1 MESIIAGMESGEY
14 FSQLQL
20 QSPQLSQAPFS
31 IQSQQQQIQQHSG
44 QLTTPMMTPS
54 PMNGQFDYSSAA
66 SALAVS
72 TPLLVSQGQTV
83 FDMSGVGVASTM
95 VTTPTISM
103 PTSMAMDGS
112 TGYGGY
118 PTFSST
124 TTPLFSSPPA
134 ISSPGTFTPT
144 TSNMSNYFTSQQQQ
158 ASPQHSQYFSNGAI
172 VTSGVALKSSPQA
185 TNDTSIAQGGSDNMF
200 MAAPP
205 GMGVWDSYPTP
216 LIQQQQEQLQLSG
229 DVQQAYQHQQHDQ
242 SPPLNSV
249 GGING
254 VPSYTVTTPP
264 TTPQRHP
271 RLLHSQSQPGLRNLQ
286 QEQLLQQQQQI
297 QQTLRRR
304 QHSVHFPN
312 ELLLG
317 DQTTMRTRHVSLP
330 GSYSAPI
337 PSLASLYGMM
347 QDSPLGAAAAAAAGA
362 GPIDATAH
370 GFSFLDNP
378 PPPMP
383 HQHQLM
389 PTSPPLSSTDLST
402 PTTPKT
408 RSRAGSKSRSRPAST
423 SSAIS
428 VRNASAPYS
437 PSIASNTVQ
446 SGVGHSR
453 SPSLVPLSPGPPFN
467 HASATDP
474 EMVGPPTPAYETGLI
489 IVPGASGA
497 TAAGVTGNG
506 AGATTTVQGSTGGK
520 ARRVSR
526 SKVTTKTRSRSSTI
540 TSTNSALGTPSETT
554 AGLINSPFS
563 LLITEQ
569 DEQMLKGLEQ
579 SAIDGRTT
587 TTPGEEVDTFQ
598 LDPAAQL
605 QQQHL
610 DSGMFDLSLIPDMDE
625 EDDSHEG
632 DSFEGDLDL
641 GDESLG
647 MGGSAGALGVPSSS
661 TSSSSASTAS
671 SSPAPGKPIPCPIPS
686 CSKSFTRHFNLTAHV
701 KSHDTLKPYGCHV
714 CTRVFSR
721 KHDLQR
727 HIRVHTGS
735 KPYVCVNCQKAFART
750 DALCRHYKVEEPCRM
765 FMQQDEVRKQAQQQ
779 VQQQLHQEQIELQQA
794 QEAHAKAKAEA
805 EAQAQAQAQAQ
816 LMLKSEELSSGE
828 LLGVP
833 EAMETKLTMSMPL
846 SMDQT
851 LHQHHHH
858 QHQQLHQHVQQ
869 FQQHQQLAHSALD
882 MVAAM
887 TPSAAANQRDQDQ
900 AQP

>member
-1 MESIIAGMESGEY
+1 MQSSLSVPSQQQHSSQQPQAPALYSNQQIHQTSAMGQQQNLEQIREETMMESLIAGMESGEY

-54 PMNGQFDYSSAA
+54 PMNGQFDYSSA

-103 PTSMAMDGS
+103 PTSMDGS
-112 TGYGGY
+112 TGYGSY

-144 TSNMSNYFTSQQQQ
+144 TSNMPNYFASQQQQ

-172 VTSGVALKSSPQA
+172 VTSGVGLKSSPQA
-185 TNDTSIAQGGSDNMF
+185 TNDTSIAQGSSDNMF
-200 MAAPP
+200 MAAPS

-229 DVQQAYQHQQHDQ
+229 DVSGHVQQAYQQQQHDQ

-286 QEQLLQQQQQI
+286 QEQLLQQQQQQQM

-312 ELLLG
+312 ELFLG

-347 QDSPLGAAAAAAAGA
+347 QDSPLGAAAAAAAAAGA

-423 SSAIS
+423 SSAVS

-446 SGVGHSR
+446 SGMGHSR
-453 SPSLVPLSPGPPFN
+453 SPSLVPLSPGPP
-467 HASATDP
+467 H
-474 EMVGPPTPAYETGLI
+474 YC
-489 IVPGASGA
+489 
-497 TAAGVTGNG
+497 
-506 AGATTTVQGSTGGK
+506 
-520 ARRVSR
+520 SR
-526 SKVTTKTRSRSSTI
+526 SV
-540 TSTNSALGTPSETT
+540 
-554 AGLINSPFS
+554 
-563 LLITEQ
+563 
-569 DEQMLKGLEQ
+569 
-579 SAIDGRTT
+579 
-587 TTPGEEVDTFQ
+587 
-598 LDPAAQL
+598 
-605 QQQHL
+605 
-610 DSGMFDLSLIPDMDE
+610 
-625 EDDSHEG
+625 
-632 DSFEGDLDL
+632 
-641 GDESLG
+641 
-647 MGGSAGALGVPSSS
+647 
-661 TSSSSASTAS
+661 
-671 SSPAPGKPIPCPIPS
+671 
-686 CSKSFTRHFNLTAHV
+686 
-701 KSHDTLKPYGCHV
+701 
-714 CTRVFSR
+714 
-721 KHDLQR
+721 
-727 HIRVHTGS
+727 
-735 KPYVCVNCQKAFART
+735 
-750 DALCRHYKVEEPCRM
+750 RHYCGRCDRKRGRSDNSCR
-765 FMQQDEVRKQAQQQ
+765 
-779 VQQQLHQEQIELQQA
+779 
-794 QEAHAKAKAEA
+794 
-805 EAQAQAQAQAQ
+805 
-816 LMLKSEELSSGE
+816 
-828 LLGVP
+828 
-833 EAMETKLTMSMPL
+833 
-846 SMDQT
+846 
-851 LHQHHHH
+851 
-858 QHQQLHQHVQQ
+858 
-869 FQQHQQLAHSALD
+869 
-882 MVAAM
+882 
-887 TPSAAANQRDQDQ
+887 
-900 AQP
+900 